1 MYSMTPKYVCS
12 FKRVNIQEFKGYCA
26 DFEYVGIIVNQLRKR
41 YLPNTLAFLAVN
53 FWSHTLSILLGGF
66 GVRVG
71 FGAVLIS
78 ILKIWQ
84 KEKFLC

>member
-1 MYSMTPKYVCS
+1 M
-12 FKRVNIQEFKGYCA
+12 NNQEFKGYCA

-78 ILKIWQ
+78 ILKFC
-84 KEKFLC
+84 KRKSFNVRTSFKC